1 MILKYILNFTVVV
14 VIGVVVVIVFVV
26 VVVVVVVSSECGWFW
41 CVVVNLSYLSDRNE
55 QDGEVE
61 STHYEKHRN
70 VDTTQHHN
78 KKHFIVVEA
87 RPFVIPINLQTII
100 QYVKIQRVASTITP
114 LGLWVIIC

>member
-14 VIGVVVVIVFVV
+14 VVIGFVF
-26 VVVVVVVSSECGWFW
+26 VVVVSSECGWFR
-41 CVVVNLSYLSDRNE
+41 CVAVNLSYLSDRNE
-55 QDGEVE
+55 QDGDIE

-70 VDTTQHHN
+70 VETTQHHN